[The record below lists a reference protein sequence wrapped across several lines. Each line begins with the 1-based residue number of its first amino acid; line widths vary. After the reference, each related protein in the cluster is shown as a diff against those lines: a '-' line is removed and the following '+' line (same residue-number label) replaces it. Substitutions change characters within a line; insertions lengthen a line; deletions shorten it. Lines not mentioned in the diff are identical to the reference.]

1 MYSWRPP
8 FVGNKAK
15 RQISKRV
22 LQENK
27 VRQIFRKT
35 DISYCLISTPTQGF
49 PSSVKGWGVNHP
61 MWGKLENFAGGWIF
75 LLGGGKLRRSD
86 FDYSNLFQS

>member
-35 DISYCLISTPTQGF
+35 NISYCLISTPTQGF
-49 PSSVKGWGVNHP
+49 PSSVKGW
-61 MWGKLENFAGGWIF
+61 WGG
-75 LLGGGKLRRSD
+75 GGGKSPHGGEIGKFCWGVD
-86 FDYSNLFQS
+86 FFIEWWEAEEE